1 MTQQEFNQLLKRYLA
16 GETTAAEERFLL
28 EWYDDP
34 ATQVEL
40 SLTELQKDV
49 IKKRMWARIRPHTQP
64 AWTTRLIRL
73 VWMSAIAACL
83 IIGWVW
89 LNPLDSPLRLDSTV
103 ASMKK
108 ERSKVEVK
116 NTDQPEQEV
125 LLPDGSK
132 VTLNQGSRLSYD
144 PTFNQTRREV
154 TLTGE
159 AFFEVK
165 RDETRPFVV
174 YTGDLVTE
182 VLGTS
187 FWVKQNRRGKSVEV
201 SVREGKVSVYAE
213 ARQSEGVHNGVIITQ
228 NQRVLFDAATQRIV
242 AGIVETP
249 VPLELSAEAPPT
261 LVFQETSFEK
271 VLAELSRLY
280 GIEFVISNPAVKDC
294 RITADLH
301 DLSMFT
307 QLDLVCKSVGATYDK
322 RGIVVFVN
330 GDGC

>member
-16 GETTAAEERFLL
+16 GETTREEELFLL

-34 ATQVEL
+34 ANRVEL
-40 SLTELQKDV
+40 SLTELQQDV
-49 IKKRMWARIRPHTQP
+49 IKKRMWAAIRPRTRIP
-64 AWTTRLIRL
+64 WTTRIIRL
-73 VWMSAIAACL
+73 AWTSAIAACL
-83 IIGWVW
+83 IVGWVW

-108 ERSKVEVK
+108 ERSKIEVK
-116 NTDQPEQEV
+116 NKDQPEREV
-125 LLPDGSK
+125 RLPDGSK

-201 SVREGKVSVYAE
+201 SVREGKVSVYAD
-213 ARQSEGVHNGVIITQ
+213 ASQSEREHNGVIITQ
-228 NQRVLFDAATQRIV
+228 NQRVLFDAATQRMIP
-242 AGIVETP
+242 GIVETP
-249 VPLELSAEAPPT
+249 VPLELPAEALPT
-261 LVFQETSFEK
+261 LVFQEASFEK

-280 GIEFVISNPAVKDC
+280 GIEFVISNPAMKAC
-294 RITADLH
+294 RITADLQG
-301 DLSMFT
+301 LSMFT

-322 RGIVVFVN
+322 RGTVVFVS